1 MRLELKARINIEY
14 RELPN
19 HEELPVFRY
28 IKTVAVEHGYEGLF
42 PTIGFVLTV
51 FKDKL
56 CHKLAWKAPISC
68 MRVALH
74 RWRGVRIGKKVHFGA
89 DVWIDEVY
97 PYYIEIGDGVSIDGD
112 NMILVHN
119 KPMRY
124 HAKVGK
130 SFVAPVVIKDNA
142 EISIRAIILPGV
154 TIGEGSII
162 AAGSVVTK
170 SIPPFVM
177 AAGTPAVVKKDLAK
191 LVRHN
196 YPLDEF
202 LRILETRKAEFG
214 F

>member
-1 MRLELKARINIEY
+1 MKAKRKIEY
-14 RELPN
+14 CELLN
-19 HEELPVFRY
+19 HEELPAFKY
-28 IKTVAVEHGYEGLF
+28 IKAVAVEHGYTGLF
-42 PTIGFVLTV
+42 PTICFIITVL
-51 FKDKL
+51 KDKL
-56 CHKLAWKAPISC
+56 FHKLAWKAPISC

-74 RWRGVRIGKKVHFGA
+74 RWRGVSIGKKVHFGA

-97 PYYIEIGDGVSIDGD
+97 PYYIKIGDGVSIDGD

-124 HAKVGK
+124 HEKVGK
-130 SFVAPVVIKDNA
+130 SFVAPVIIKDNA
-142 EISIRAIILPGV
+142 EISIRAVILPGV

-177 AAGTPAVVKKDLAK
+177 AAGIPAVIKRDLAE

-196 YPLDEF
+196 YQPDVF
-202 LRILETRKAEFG
+202 KRIMENRKAQFG
-214 F
+214 V

>member
-1 MRLELKARINIEY
+1 MKAKRKIEY
-14 RELPN
+14 CELPN
-19 HEELPVFRY
+19 HEELPAFKY
-28 IKTVAVEHGYEGLF
+28 IKAVADEHGYTGLF
-42 PTIGFVLTV
+42 PSIGFILTV
-51 FKDKL
+51 LKDKL

-74 RWRGVRIGKKVHFGA
+74 RWRGVSIGKNVHFGA

-97 PYYIEIGDGVSIDGD
+97 PYYVKIGDGASIDGD

-130 SFVAPVVIKDNA
+130 SFVAPVIIKDNA
-142 EISIRAIILPGV
+142 EISIRAVVLPGV

-177 AAGTPAVVKKDLAK
+177 AAGIPAVIKRDLAE

-196 YPLDEF
+196 YQPDDF
-202 LRILETRKAEFG
+202 QRIMDDRKAKFG